1 MFLIFDFSFG
11 DKAVDDPAKHDQVKE
26 LKGDENFIS
35 GFFMLIFT
43 FSAGFVVLPTYREIE
58 NPTPQRG
65 IQMCLWLIILYGITS
80 LITAVIGVLTMGSEI
95 DADFLVNLQ
104 DRGTVLSILANL
116 SYSTF
121 MVFHLPFIFQYTKE
135 YLLIIYDEFLNDTMQ
150 KRIEAQLKAEIVN

>member
-1 MFLIFDFSFG
+1 MFLILDFSFG
-11 DKAVDDPAKHDQVKE
+11 NKAVDDPTEYDQVKE
-26 LKGDENFIS
+26 KKGDENFIS
-35 GFFMLIFT
+35 GFLMMLFT
-43 FSAGFVVLPTYREIE
+43 FTGGFVVLPTYREIE

-65 IQMCLWLIILYGITS
+65 IQVCLWLFILFGITS

-150 KRIEAQLKAEIVN
+150 KRIEAQLKAEIV